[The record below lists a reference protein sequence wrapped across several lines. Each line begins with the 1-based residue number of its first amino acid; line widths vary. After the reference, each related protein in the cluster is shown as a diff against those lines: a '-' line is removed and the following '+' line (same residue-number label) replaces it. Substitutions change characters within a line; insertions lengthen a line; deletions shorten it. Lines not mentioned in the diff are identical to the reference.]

1 LAIAIPSIPEIR
13 NLKDKTR
20 KGGALDIRILADVN
34 ALDQIIENKM
44 PINMDLKSIESMIY

>member
-1 LAIAIPSIPEIR
+1 MAIPSIPEIR

-34 ALDQIIENKM
+34 ALDQITENKM
-44 PINMDLKSIESMIY
+44 PTNMDLKSIESMIY